1 MSDTMTDIPAGNAKP
16 QRRSLALSASLV
28 ITPAA
33 AIAFLVIALASGQSA
48 QLSWAGISGLLER
61 MVALGIVSLGQTI
74 AIVAGSID
82 LSVANLISVAAVM
95 ASWIMQGTP
104 DRIPLAV
111 LAVFAICGT
120 VGLVNGLLVARLA
133 VNPLIAT
140 LGTGLILKGLLSTS
154 FDNFAGSVPA
164 DYQSFAYGFIG
175 PIPSSLLTLVALAL
189 IVWALLRHS
198 VFGAHLYA
206 VGGNIAGARLAGIR
220 TDRVIVLAHVLTS
233 LLAGVAGLYLAARLG
248 SGAPWVGKDG
258 LYDLESIAVVVIG
271 GTLLSGGKGGVGGT
285 MAGVFLFAVLDAAF
299 NMIGIDPFLKQMLR
313 GCIVIAAVA
322 VYTYRSKVH
331 VG

>member
-1 MSDTMTDIPAGNAKP
+1 MSEAMHGNSVTPK
-16 QRRSLALSASLV
+16 RLALALTAATV
-28 ITPAA
+28 ITPLAA
-33 AIAFLVIALASGQSA
+33 AAFIIIAIATGQAA

-82 LSVANLISVAAVM
+82 LSVANLISVCAVM
-95 ASWIMQGTP
+95 ASWLMAGSP
-104 DRIPLAV
+104 DQIALAV
-111 LAVFAICGT
+111 VAVLGIAGF
-120 VGLVNGLLVARLA
+120 VGLVNGLLVARLS

-140 LGTGLILKGLLSTS
+140 LGTSLILQGLLSTS
-154 FDNFAGSVPA
+154 FNNFTGSVPTI
-164 DYQSFAYGFIG
+164 YQFFAYGSIG
-175 PIPSSLLTLVALAL
+175 PMPTSVVTLAVLT
-189 IVWALLRHS
+189 IGVWILLRRS

-220 TDRVIVLAHVLTS
+220 TERVVILAHVLTS
-233 LLAGVAGLYLAARLG
+233 LLAGIAGLYLAARLG

-271 GTLLSGGKGGVGGT
+271 GTLLAGGKGGVGGT
-285 MAGVFLFAVLDAAF
+285 LAGVFLFAVLDAGF
-299 NMIGIDPFLKQMLR
+299 NMMGIDPFLKQMLR
-313 GCIVIAAVA
+313 GTIVIAAVA
-322 VYTYRSKVH
+322 VYTCRSKVH